1 MTPERRPK
9 GIRSLSPNPPSPQ
22 GLIEFLS
29 ESRISVLYFARQAK
43 EAKNNDLAKELT
55 VQGQT
60 LRTEIAR
67 LRRTWT
73 TDWDHKTKIL
83 LTQGRAAR
91 SELARLME
99 DAEKSAKKTRVFTR
113 AIDAVSTLLALTKK
127 IL

>member
-1 MTPERRPK
+1 MVFH
-9 GIRSLSPNPPSPQ
+9 RSLKRVLPASPQ
-22 GLIEFLS
+22 ASSIALIESFS
-29 ESRISVLYFARQAK
+29 ETRISILYLARQAK
-43 EAKNNDLAKELT
+43 EAKNNALAKELT

-60 LRTEIAR
+60 LRAEIAR

-73 TDWDHKTKIL
+73 TDWDLKTKIL
-83 LTQGRAAR
+83 LTQGRAAQ

-113 AIDAVSTLLALTKK
+113 AIDAVTTLLALTKK